1 MARLSYRSRRYRP
14 RSLKR
19 YRLKKSSLS
28 KIKKDVMKCN
38 FPTKIK
44 FMGLTE
50 RKTMFLT
57 KEYTLSLTGTA
68 GRPACKSLYLN
79 PMNTTN
85 ISSIKKVEP
94 IINIGTDTEKKGRI
108 SNWDKMCIL
117 GVYIKLQPIRN
128 MFQGGDNDT
137 ISQVQCTYSSNN
149 VDDVGLNLS
158 EYDKACRNYKQVFT
172 FNSNEA
178 FTIYVPA
185 PTTMED
191 VSACVHKSKTWWSI
205 VNMQSEASAR
215 DVFQLGEDEDSEE
228 VEAGNNVLEGSI
240 GNKVR
245 AGRLMFYTTGTA
257 NYNVT
262 INYKVALKG

>member
-50 RKTMFLT
+50 RKVMFLT
-57 KEYTLSLTGTA
+57 CERNLQLEATA
-68 GRPACKSLYLN
+68 GNPACKSIYLN
-79 PMNTTN
+79 PMNAD
-85 ISSIKKVEP
+85 
-94 IINIGTDTEKKGRI
+94 NIGSITKREILEQQQVKI

-117 GVYIKLQPIRN
+117 GIYIKLQPIRN
-128 MFQGGDNDT
+128 QFDGTANSSASITQ
-137 ISQVQCTYSSNN
+137 IQCTYSSNN
-149 VDDVGLNLS
+149 VDDDGFTIS
-158 EYDKACRNYKQVFT
+158 QYDAKCKDYKQVFT

-191 VSACVHKSKTWWSI
+191 ISPCVHKSKTWWAI
-205 VNMQSEASAR
+205 ANMLKEDDAE
-215 DVFQLGEDEDSEE
+215 FQLGEEDEDED
-228 VEAGNNVLEGSI
+228 VEYGSKVAVGS

-245 AGRLMFYTTGTA
+245 AGRLMFYTKGKAT
-257 NYNVT
+257 YNVT